1 MITDSKEAPES
12 YLNKGQIY
20 HLRLIDTT
28 PPSSITEA
36 TRYRTFIRVSFKE
49 QEQRVNAEAYW
60 RLWKESRGLAESDKQ
75 DSELRALEYAGQ
87 KGPQMQVEEEF
98 LDGFTVS
105 WTISP
110 MTGKNECTI
119 PVRFNFLSTDFT
131 LAKGVKGIS
140 VRLCA
145 KTDQLNNL
153 ETPYEPEICFCN
165 IRVFRD
171 HGAERKLSNDLT
183 NVQKRIAKLTE
194 QIGKTSLHEPPKKR
208 KRGSVA
214 AKSMG
219 DLKGSDQT
227 LTREH
232 GWSLDLGGDPAA
244 DRLQITLA
252 NLRSM
257 LFSSS
262 SESVLGLRG
271 SKEDD
276 PEVHVTRLGST
287 ASPGLRNPATQRGSI
302 ASLDESL
309 GAVRLGLDSMG
320 TAQDGLSVASLE
332 NSGLRRSPMPG
343 MLQSSWFRGTLD

>member
-36 TRYRTFIRVSFKE
+36 TRYRTFVRVCFKE
-49 QEQRVNAEAYW
+49 QEQRVNAESYW
-60 RLWKESRGLAESDKQ
+60 RLWKESRGLAESDKKN
-75 DSELRALEYAGQ
+75 SELRALQYAGQ
-87 KGPQMQVEEEF
+87 NGPQMQVEEEF

-105 WTISP
+105 WTINP
-110 MTGKNECTI
+110 MTSVNECTI

-153 ETPYEPEICFCN
+153 ETPYEREICFCN

-171 HGAERKLSNDLT
+171 HGAERKLSNDIT

-227 LTREH
+227 LAHEH
-232 GWSLDLGGDPAA
+232 GWSLDMGGDPAA
-244 DRLQITLA
+244 DKLQIKLA
-252 NLRSM
+252 NLRNM
-257 LFSSS
+257 LFSSC

-276 PEVHVTRLGST
+276 PEVHVTRLRST
-287 ASPGLRNPATQRGSI
+287 ASPGLRISATQRGST

-309 GAVRLGLDSMG
+309 SFVRLGLDSMD
-320 TAQDGLSVASLE
+320 TTQDGLSGASLE
-332 NSGLRRSPMPG
+332 ISGLRRSPMPG
-343 MLQSSWFRGTLD
+343 MLHSLCFPDTFN